1 MSQQLWE
8 QLLAALEQLEVPEH
22 EFTAG
27 IKEAELELMGALKV
41 PETDAL
47 EAALD
52 QLSDNIVWEGG
63 LGALQSMMENSLG
76 LGVVFGEGR
85 GQLDEAAGA
94 FQGVLGG
101 MNSGIQEQAELL
113 ATRLEAGEAGLG
125 GLVEAVEGT
134 AVSVLA
140 ESGLAASA
148 VGVLAEELGGPL
160 LGVVGQ
166 LGEELLGM
174 LQGILMEELS
184 GLHSFGDLAGS
195 VLRGLAD
202 SVEELAR
209 QWVQQAA
216 GMLQSL
222 VQEIQSVLI
231 SELQAALARLVE
243 EGLEVL
249 AREIAEHV
257 TLATVG
263 TEITVVLTP
272 ILPELVAAKALLT
285 AINEVLDIAGV
296 GDEPGY

>member
-1 MSQQLWE
+1 
-8 QLLAALEQLEVPEH
+8 
-22 EFTAG
+22 
-27 IKEAELELMGALKV
+27 
-41 PETDAL
+41 
-47 EAALD
+47 
-52 QLSDNIVWEGG
+52 
-63 LGALQSMMENSLG
+63 
-76 LGVVFGEGR
+76 
-85 GQLDEAAGA
+85 
-94 FQGVLGG
+94 